1 METLNA
7 ILPILLYVAAIVLIV
22 VLIIIGIRVLE
33 MLNRV
38 DKLIEDVEDKVKS
51 VNGAIAVMNKA
62 ADGLANIS
70 DSVVF
75 GVTTAISKILNKKHK
90 EEDKVYE

>member
-1 METLNA
+1 
-7 ILPILLYVAAIVLIV
+7 
-22 VLIIIGIRVLE
+22 

-38 DKLIEDVEDKVKS
+38 DKVIEDVEGKVQS
-51 VNGAIAVMNKA
+51 VNNAVATMSRV
-62 ADGLANIS
+62 ADGIANIS

-90 EEDKVYE
+90 EEDNVYE

>member
-1 METLNA
+1 
-7 ILPILLYVAAIVLIV
+7 
-22 VLIIIGIRVLE
+22 

-38 DKLIEDVEDKVKS
+38 DKVLEDVEGKVNS
-51 VNGAIAVMNKA
+51 VNKAIATMSKA
-62 ADGLANIS
+62 ADGIANIS

-75 GVTTAISKILNKKHK
+75 GVTTAISKILNKKRK